1 MRNIRKCLGL
11 GLLSLV
17 LAASG
22 PACAMAGQAGPGAA
36 YKPSVNGIS
45 IYVSKKGNTVTLNR
59 YNSTIGS
66 WPAQIGRE
74 SAAGDKVQQGDG
86 ITPSG
91 KFYVCTK
98 NDQSQYYLSLGL
110 SYPGIEDAER
120 GLADGLIN
128 EEQYKAI
135 VDANKAGEQPP
146 WDTPLGGVIMIHGEQ
161 GGGTAGCI
169 AVTNDVMDILWEYC
183 NLGVPVTVGP

>member
-11 GLLSLV
+11 GLLSLA

-66 WPAQIGRE
+66 
-74 SAAGDKVQQGDG
+74 
-86 ITPSG
+86 
-91 KFYVCTK
+91 
-98 NDQSQYYLSLGL
+98 
-110 SYPGIEDAER
+110 
-120 GLADGLIN
+120 
-128 EEQYKAI
+128 
-135 VDANKAGEQPP
+135 
-146 WDTPLGGVIMIHGEQ
+146 
-161 GGGTAGCI
+161 
-169 AVTNDVMDILWEYC
+169 
-183 NLGVPVTVGP
+183 

>member
-1 MRNIRKCLGL
+1 MPWA
-11 GLLSLV
+11 

-45 IYVSKKGNTVTLNR
+45 IYVSKKGNTVTLSR

-146 WDTPLGGVIMIHGEQ
+146 WDTPLGGAIMIHGEQ

>member
-11 GLLSLV
+11 GLLSLA

-45 IYVSKKGNTVTLNR
+45 IYVSKKGNTVT
-59 YNSTIGS
+59 
-66 WPAQIGRE
+66 
-74 SAAGDKVQQGDG
+74 QQGDG

-146 WDTPLGGVIMIHGEQ
+146 WDTPLGGAIMIHGEQ

>member
-11 GLLSLV
+11 GLLSLA

-45 IYVSKKGNTVTLNR
+45 IYVSKKGNTVTLSR

-98 NDQSQYYLSLGL
+98 NDQSQY
-110 SYPGIEDAER
+110 
-120 GLADGLIN
+120 

-146 WDTPLGGVIMIHGEQ
+146 WDTPLGGAIMIHGEQ

>member
-11 GLLSLV
+11 GLLSLA

-98 NDQSQYYLSLGL
+98 ND
-110 SYPGIEDAER
+110 
-120 GLADGLIN
+120 
-128 EEQYKAI
+128 
-135 VDANKAGEQPP
+135 
-146 WDTPLGGVIMIHGEQ
+146 
-161 GGGTAGCI
+161 
-169 AVTNDVMDILWEYC
+169 
-183 NLGVPVTVGP
+183 

>member
-11 GLLSLV
+11 GLLSLA

-66 WPAQIGRE
+66 WPAQKGVRCRGQG
-74 SAAGDKVQQGDG
+74 AAGRWDNPFRQVLRV
-86 ITPSG
+86 
-91 KFYVCTK
+91 Y
-98 NDQSQYYLSLGL
+98 
-110 SYPGIEDAER
+110 
-120 GLADGLIN
+120 
-128 EEQYKAI
+128 EE
-135 VDANKAGEQPP
+135 
-146 WDTPLGGVIMIHGEQ
+146 
-161 GGGTAGCI
+161 
-169 AVTNDVMDILWEYC
+169 
-183 NLGVPVTVGP
+183 